1 MKEYQLNI
9 PTKIYYGRDI
19 WKDALKQSESLL
31 QGTVMI
37 VTTGRTLI
45 RLGYL
50 ARLQEQTEA
59 FEKVKKVIIFDEIS
73 ANPRL
78 SEVRRGICLG
88 KTEGVESIIGF
99 GGGSAMDAAKAI
111 AAGIGMVED
120 IGDCFDQGR
129 EPGKG
134 TLPVIAIPTTAG
146 TGSELSKAAIITD
159 EQRQVKGG
167 IRGKAL
173 YPQIAIVDSLFTES
187 VPFSVTMETGFDVL
201 AHAIESYVS
210 KASSPYTRMLSE
222 YAVQITGKYLPV
234 LAENL
239 QDGEAREKMS
249 FASMLMG
256 INLGNASTCLPH
268 RLQYPLGAH
277 TDTSHGAGLAA
288 LFPAWIGCVYPWA
301 SAEIEKLLGLLS
313 GRQVRGKEA
322 CQQVIYRFIR
332 RLKLPASLQ
341 ELGVDRAELAVMAS
355 EVTGNIQ
362 NDPSAGG
369 PHIIRD
375 LYESAWQKKKMQAII
390 MAAGK
395 GSRLGSLTGGN
406 PKSFAE
412 IRGKKLIEYN
422 LRLLEKYGIDE
433 IFIVTGYRSEAF
445 AELTKDMPHVQLV
458 YNPFYE
464 MVNVLGSFYMGM
476 ESLSED
482 FIYLHADT
490 LCEPSVFEK
499 LLCMD
504 ADVTLPVA
512 YGKCDEEAMKVRSE
526 DGRIVQITKQ
536 MPPEAADGE
545 FIGMASFRK
554 EVIPALQEKTRQL
567 MEEKEFT
574 AYFESAVQR
583 LLDEEAFEVKAVS
596 TDGAFW
602 AEIDFME
609 DYERAV
615 ASMPE
620 SLTTIF
626 E

>member
-19 WKDALKQSESLL
+19 WKDALKQSEGLL

-37 VTTGRTLI
+37 VTTGRSLI
-45 RLGYL
+45 RLGYV
-50 ARLQEQTEA
+50 AWLQEQTEA
-59 FEKVKKVIIFDEIS
+59 FAKVKKVITFDGIS

-78 SEVRRGICLG
+78 SEVRKGVCLG
-88 KTEGVESIIGF
+88 RAEGVESIIGF

-111 AAGIGMVED
+111 AAGIGMEED
-120 IGDCFDQGR
+120 IGECFDQGR
-129 EPGKG
+129 EPGEG

-159 EQRQVKGG
+159 EQRKIKGG

-173 YPQIAIVDSLFTES
+173 YPQIAIVDSVFTET

-222 YAVQITGKYLPV
+222 YAVQLTGKYLPI

-239 QDGEAREKMS
+239 QDGEARKKMS

-288 LFPAWIGCVYPWA
+288 LFPAWIGCVYPCA
-301 SAEIEKLLGLLS
+301 SAEIEKLLSLLS
-313 GRQVRGKEA
+313 GRQIRGKEA

-362 NDPSAGG
+362 NDPCAGKA
-369 PHIIRD
+369 HIIRE

-445 AELTKDMPHVQLV
+445 AELTENMPHVQLV

-512 YGKCDEEAMKVRSE
+512 YGDCDEEAMKVRSE
-526 DGRIVQITKQ
+526 NGRIVQITKQ
-536 MPPEAADGE
+536 MPPEEADGE

-554 EVIPALQEKTRQL
+554 EVIPALREKTRQL

-609 DYERAV
+609 DYERA
-615 ASMPE
+615 AANMPE
-620 SLTTIF
+620 SLITIF